1 MNNKDIIYGINAVYE
16 ALEVNK
22 VKKLYLSDTFMNK
35 KIFSLIDTLAIDKV
49 ILPKKKFDEK
59 FKFNSQGIVAEIQ
72 SFKTYSLDEIYS
84 DIKNVKN
91 PLIVIL
97 DEIMDPHNL
106 GAILRSCDV
115 FGVNAVIYK
124 NKNQV
129 SLNGTVAKVSTGA
142 INYVKCCS
150 VTNLSKTIE
159 NLKKNKFWIVG
170 LAGEAKSN
178 LKTIPEDVPL
188 AIVIGNEGKGISRLV
203 RENCDFMVKIPMQGH
218 VNCLNA
224 SVSCAITLYQI
235 RNR

>member
-22 VKKLYLSDTFMNK
+22 VKKLYLSDTLMNK

-72 SFKTYSLDEIYS
+72 SFKTYSIEEIYS

-170 LAGEAKSN
+170 LAGEAKSD

>member
-72 SFKTYSLDEIYS
+72 SFKTYSLEEIYS

-129 SLNGTVAKVSTGA
+129 SLNATVAKVSTGA

-159 NLKKNKFWIVG
+159 NLKRNKFWIVG
-170 LAGEAKSN
+170 LAGEAKSD